1 MNLSQPNAISPP
13 EPLSKRDD
21 FVLVDTVFRDYDIRG
36 LAYSELDEE
45 FALRLGRALGQLVL
59 KRGQRSIYIARDGRL
74 SSAELTEALSNGLRL
89 SGCEVINLGE
99 STTPILNFAIHH
111 RANVTCGVMV
121 TASHNPGPYN
131 GFKIVLEK
139 DVISGHGLQELKAMM
154 SANHFPSQIKAKLT
168 NLEITPQYLEHIISD
183 SRVNYP
189 FKLVID
195 GGNAVAGQIAVSLF
209 ERLGCVVEPLFCE
222 VDGNFPNHDPN
233 PSDEKNL
240 KALITKVKAT
250 QADLGLAFDGDGD
263 RIVVVTGNGK
273 IVWPDRLMMIFV
285 KGILQDYPGSPIVF
299 DVKSSKR
306 LTEIVEECGGV
317 PVLSKTGH
325 AHIRKS
331 VREKNALIGGEFSG
345 HIFFNDRWS
354 GFDDRLYAAVRLLE
368 ILCDQ
373 EIPATSLNKLV
384 SEFRTSSYTPEIL
397 VPVLETEK
405 FELMDTLTNRCLFTD
420 ATINRV
426 DGMRV
431 EYEQGWG
438 LVRPSNTTP
447 NLTLRFEAEDEIQLE
462 EIKRRFREELRPF
475 INHIEDYI

>member
-1 MNLSQPNAISPP
+1 MNLSQPNVIPSP
-13 EPLSKRDD
+13 ESLSKRDD
-21 FVLVDTVFRDYDIRG
+21 FVIVDTVFRDYDIRG
-36 LAYSELDEE
+36 LAYKEINEE
-45 FALRLGRALGQLVL
+45 FALRLGRALGKLVL
-59 KRGQRSIYIARDGRL
+59 KQGQRCIYIARDGRL
-74 SSAELTEALSNGLRL
+74 SSAELAEALSNGLRL
-89 SGCEVINLGE
+89 SGCQVINLGE

-111 RANVTCGVMV
+111 RANVTCGVIV

-139 DVISGHGLQELKAMM
+139 EVISGQRLQELKAMM
-154 SANHFPSQIKAKLT
+154 SANHFPSQIEAKLT
-168 NLEITPQYLEHIISD
+168 NLEIMPLYLEHIICD

-209 ERLGCVVEPLFCE
+209 ERMGCVVEPLFCE
-222 VDGNFPNHDPN
+222 VDGHFPNHDPN

-240 KALITKVKAT
+240 KALITHVKAT

-263 RIVVVTGNGK
+263 RLVVVTDNGK
-273 IVWPDRLMMIFV
+273 IVWPDQLMMIFV
-285 KGILQDYPGSPIVF
+285 KGILKSHPGSPIVF

-306 LTEIVEECGGV
+306 LTELVEECGGV
-317 PVLSKTGH
+317 PVISKTGH

-331 VREKNALIGGEFSG
+331 VQEENALIGGEFSG
-345 HIFFNDRWS
+345 HIFFNDRWN
-354 GFDDRLYAAVRLLE
+354 GFDDGLYAAVRLLE
-368 ILCDQ
+368 ILCEQ
-373 EIPATSLNKLV
+373 EMPSASLNQLI

-397 VPVLETEK
+397 VPVPETAK
-405 FELMDTLTNRCLFTD
+405 FELMDTLINKCLFAD
-420 ATINRV
+420 ATINKV

-438 LVRPSNTTP
+438 LVRSSNTTP

-462 EIKRRFREELRPF
+462 EIKQHFRKELKPF